1 MMIETI
7 PDQDLLLRGI
17 ENGRKAFSG
26 PHTVQI
32 DLTDR
37 CNNNCIGCWIHSPF
51 VAEDRPGHRQLP
63 FGLVESLINRL
74 HTMGTK
80 EIFLSGS
87 GEPFMYPE
95 IERVV
100 KLIKSKGIWL
110 NIITNAFFMNDPRC
124 EMLISS
130 GVDLITA
137 SVWAGSAEAYIATH
151 PGKNED
157 DFNRVRENLKLLAS
171 YKRRHNSILPHV
183 KVYNVISSRNYY
195 DLKNMI
201 SFAKS
206 VDTDS
211 IEFQAVDIIKGKT
224 DFLALDGSM
233 IEDVRNQIAGIKDM
247 KDAVAYRLPA
257 TFDMDRVRGAEFADP
272 AKIWKNH
279 KEGFTLTRMA
289 EKLVCPRGCELTRDA
304 VPEIEKQGITN
315 MHVMKY
321 EFLAGDGCGSCKLSK
336 DCFEGR
342 EYETITV
349 ELLNLLSTGTLL
361 RRLSDSR
368 ESSCSD
374 TKADSIPCYI
384 GWYYCR
390 ILTDGSVIPCC
401 KAADFPLGNIYKD
414 PFGKIWD
421 SRKYRKFRFNAKHL
435 SKSDPYF
442 SRIGCLKSCDNWG
455 MNLNIHNAHKGALKD
470 SFFDSAGLKT
480 PFIKDSAWIEIM
492 AKDYVAGDLNN
503 SPNEFGKG
511 IVIDSGEV
519 RGRAEYNFNV
529 SKDGIY
535 RFYSRYA
542 SRDPRPVRIFVD
554 VEKVSDSALSSLT
567 GGWTAAD
574 LKWFKESEHRLNA
587 GQHKLRLE
595 CDTHIPHIEKF
606 VFTTKDA
613 DLHLRIDKKYW
624 NRTLS
629 DLKKRF
635 LKRSSRPAPG
645 KFSLKPWIRY
655 KRDRFK
661 EVLGIYD
668 GCYAYKGPFHVQIDL
683 TNNCNNNCIACWCN
697 SPLLGA
703 KRLADEEK
711 EKFLP
716 LRLVKELLDE
726 AAEMGATEVYYSG
739 SGEPFTHPDIMEIL
753 KYTKSKKLICHV
765 NTNFTLLN
773 AERIKRLIAIRVDF
787 LTVSTWAATGRTYA
801 RTHPGKTEAD
811 FEKIRKNLISLNR
824 IKQRTPCIK
833 LYNVIF
839 SMNYHELEDMVDFA
853 IETNSESLEFT
864 LVDTIPGAT
873 DKLALSADQLGEL
886 NQMCRN
892 INSRLDGKNRV
903 KGTNTLIFQ
912 FEQFLRRISVSQD
925 AEEAKYDRNV
935 IDSMPC
941 YIGWLFTRV
950 TPNGEIHPC
959 LKAHR
964 IPSGSLYRNS
974 FREIWNS
981 KEQAAFRKKTNVCEK
996 RDPFFRLIGNDPGTH
1011 EAGCY
1016 KSCDD
1021 IGRNSWMHRGLQRL
1035 NAAQRMSLKAVARV
1049 MSLLR
1054 KLKSGKEDDLLCNV
1068 DRTAAGISHGRKA
1081 FTGPEQVV
1089 IDPTNR
1095 CNLRCV
1101 SCWLYSPMLENDKP
1115 SGDWLK
1121 KELPGRTMVR
1131 LIDDLAEIGTK
1142 RIRFTGGGEPFMHRD
1157 LMEVIEYAGKKKL
1170 STAITTNL
1178 TLVSRHDIKRL
1189 LDAGLEELC
1198 VSIWASTPENY
1209 ARVHPGVPNGYFERV
1224 KDNLLFLKKS
1234 RSRRPKITFANVIM
1248 NNNVDDL
1255 EGMYEFGL
1263 QYGADALYF
1272 TVADVFDG
1280 QTDRLLLSEDDRKGL
1295 VSKAE
1300 VLKKR
1305 AEDDGICL
1313 QYFDGFIRRLS
1324 NAPADFSKG
1333 EYDRSF
1339 INRIPCYIGWLFSR
1353 ILADGTVAPCCRGV
1367 KKATGNIN
1375 RTSFKDIWFSRE
1387 YDEFRSKAKFMSKD
1401 TRFFRDIG
1409 CVKECDNLMHNEEM
1423 HNRIIMK
1430 HDNKTEEKEV
1440 MKIQES

>member
-1 MMIETI
+1 MIETI
-7 PDQDLLLRGI
+7 PCQDLLLRGI
-17 ENGRKAFSG
+17 EDGRKAFSG

-37 CNNNCIGCWIHSPF
+37 CNNNCIGCWIYSPF
-51 VAEDRPGHRQLP
+51 VAQDRPKQRQLP

-74 HTMGTK
+74 HLMGTK

-95 IERVV
+95 IDRVV
-100 KLIKSKGIWL
+100 RLIKSKGIWL
-110 NIITNAFFMNDPRC
+110 NIITNASFINDKRC
-124 EMLISS
+124 EMLVSS

-151 PGKNED
+151 PGKNKD
-157 DFNRVRENLKLLAS
+157 DFNRVRENLELLAS
-171 YKRRHNSILPHV
+171 YKRRYGSAVPHV
-183 KVYNVISSRNYY
+183 KVYNVISSRNYS
-195 DLKNMI
+195 DITNMI
-201 SFAKS
+201 KFAKG
-206 VDTDS
+206 VDADS

-233 IEDVRNQIAGIKDM
+233 IEDVRNQITGIKDM
-247 KDAVAYRLPA
+247 KDAVVYQLPA
-257 TFDMDRVRGAEFADP
+257 TFDMDRTRETEFADP

-279 KEGFTLTRMA
+279 KEGFALTRMA

-315 MHVMKY
+315 TYVMKY
-321 EFLAGDGCGSCKLSK
+321 EFLAGDGCGSCELNK

-368 ESSCSD
+368 KNSSSD

-401 KAADFPLGNIYKD
+401 KAAGFPLGNIYKD
-414 PFGKIWD
+414 PFRKIWG

-470 SFFDSAGLKT
+470 SFFDFAGLKT
-480 PFIKDSAWIEIM
+480 GFIKDRAWIEIM
-492 AKDYVAGDLNN
+492 AKDYAAGDLNN

-511 IVIDSGEV
+511 IVIDAGEV

-529 SKDGIY
+529 ARDGVY

-554 VEKVSDSALSSLT
+554 DKKVSDNALSSLT
-567 GGWTAAD
+567 GGWTTAD
-574 LKWFKESEHRLNA
+574 LKWFKESEHRLDA
-587 GQHKLRLE
+587 GRHKLRLE
-595 CDTHIPHIEKF
+595 RDGCIPHIERF

-613 DLHLRIDKKYW
+613 DLHLRVDKKYW
-624 NRTLS
+624 SRTLS
-629 DLKKRF
+629 DLKKRL
-635 LKRSSRPAPG
+635 LKRHSRPAPG
-645 KFSLKPWIRY
+645 RISLKPRMRH

-661 EVLGIYD
+661 EALGIYD
-668 GCYAYKGPFHVQIDL
+668 GCHAYKGPFHVQIDL
-683 TNNCNNNCIACWCN
+683 TNNCNNSCIACWCN

-726 AAEMGATEVYYSG
+726 ATEMGVTEVYYSG

-753 KYTKSKKLICHV
+753 KYTKCKKLICHV

-773 AERIKRLIAIRVDF
+773 AERIKRLIDTGVDF

-801 RTHPGKTEAD
+801 GTHPGRTEAD
-811 FEKIRKNLISLNR
+811 FEKIRKDLICLNR
-824 IKQRTPCIK
+824 IKRRTPCIK

-839 SMNYHELEDMVDFA
+839 SMNYHELEKMVDLA

-873 DKLALSADQLGEL
+873 DKLALSADELGEL
-886 NQMCRN
+886 NRMCRN
-892 INSRLDGKNRV
+892 ITSRLDGENRV
-903 KGTNTLIFQ
+903 KGTNTLVFQ

-925 AEEAKYDRNV
+925 AEEAKYDRNA

-941 YIGWLFTRV
+941 YIGWLFARV
-950 TPNGEIHPC
+950 TPNGEVHPC

-964 IPSGSLYRNS
+964 IPSGSLYKNS
-974 FREIWNS
+974 FREIWDS
-981 KEQAAFRKKTNVCEK
+981 KEQIAFRKKTNVYVK
-996 RDPFFRLIGNDPGTH
+996 SDPFFRLIGNDPDTC

-1021 IGRNSWMHRGLQRL
+1021 IGRNSWMHRGLQGL
-1035 NAAQRMSLKAVARV
+1035 NAAQKMLLKALSGT
-1049 MSLLR
+1049 MKLLR
-1054 KLKSGKEDDLLCNV
+1054 ELRSAGKKDLPHAS
-1068 DRTAAGISHGRKA
+1068 DRTIAGIRHGRKA

-1095 CNLRCV
+1095 CNLRCI
-1101 SCWLYSPMLENDKP
+1101 SCWLYSPMLKSDKP

-1121 KELPGRTMVR
+1121 KELPGRTMIR

-1157 LMEVIEYAGKKKL
+1157 LIEVVEYAGKKKL
-1170 STAITTNL
+1170 LTAITTNL
-1178 TLVSRHDIKRL
+1178 TLVSRSDIKRL

-1198 VSIWASTPENY
+1198 ISIWASTPEIY
-1209 ARVHPGVPNGYFERV
+1209 AKVHPGAPNGYFEKI
-1224 KDNLLFLKKS
+1224 KDNLLFLKEAKG
-1234 RSRRPKITFANVIM
+1234 RKPKITFANVIM
-1248 NNNVDDL
+1248 NNNMYDL

-1263 QYGADALYF
+1263 RYGADAIYF
-1272 TVADVFDG
+1272 TVADVFYG
-1280 QTDRLLLSEDDRKGL
+1280 QTDRLLLSESDRKSL
-1295 VSKAE
+1295 LNKAE
-1300 VLKKR
+1300 ELKKR
-1305 AEDDGICL
+1305 SGDGDICL
-1313 QYFDGFIRRLS
+1313 QYFDGFMRRLS

-1339 INRIPCYIGWLFSR
+1339 IDKIPCYIGWLFSR
-1353 ILADGTVAPCCRGV
+1353 VLADGTIVPCCRGG
-1367 KKATGNIN
+1367 KKAMGNIN
-1375 RTSFKDIWFSRE
+1375 QASFKDIWFSPE
-1387 YDEFRSKAKFMSKD
+1387 YDEFRSKAKFLSKD
-1401 TRFFRDIG
+1401 AGFFRDIG
-1409 CVKECDNLMHNEEM
+1409 CVKECDNLMHNEDM
-1423 HNRIIMK
+1423 HNRIIMEHNK
-1430 HDNKTEEKEV
+1430 KTEKRR
-1440 MKIQES
+1440 